1 MSFDGWAL
9 PEGVDQPAAVVV
21 EGAGSPGVM
30 RLDAVPEWMG
40 GLAARLIS
48 ARETLLA
55 RSAFELAST
64 LGQAA
69 ERFLDPE
76 DPLRLEALAHLP
88 GTSGLS
94 PEMSAAV
101 LDGMA
106 ADWTVQRLE
115 NLLTAEFGA
124 SGALDGFVPGHRGA
138 VRAVGSRL
146 TTQIVAGSVPGV
158 GATAL
163 LRSLLVKS
171 PTLLK
176 PGLGDVVLPVLLARA
191 IREAD
196 ADLGEALA
204 VVYWPGRRNDLTDQA
219 VGAAGTVV
227 VYGDDDAVAAVRD
240 RTSVT
245 TRFVAY
251 HHRVSVGLV
260 GREDLSHRMVRETA
274 SELAGSV
281 AFFDQRG
288 CVSPQMVYVE
298 EGGEVD
304 PADFAR
310 QVAEAMATV
319 QDHLPC
325 GTLGAAEASALQQA
339 RGTAEILA
347 ATGTGVEVHH
357 GSEHSWTVI
366 LDGNAELTI
375 ECVGRTVRIVPVED
389 VTDVPALLR
398 PLSGHLQTVGVTG
411 CGDRLADLA
420 DALAEVGVT
429 RIASFDRVPF
439 PPPWWHHDGRGP
451 LIALV
456 DWVDLEGGI

>member
-9 PEGVDQPAAVVV
+9 PKGLDQPASVVV
-21 EGAGSPGVM
+21 EGPGGPGVM
-30 RLDAVPEWMG
+30 RLDVSPEWVG
-40 GLAARLIS
+40 DLAARLIS
-48 ARETLLA
+48 AREMLLA
-55 RSAFELAST
+55 RSALELAGI

-69 ERFLDPE
+69 ERFLDPG
-76 DPLRLEALAHLP
+76 DPLRVEALAHLP
-88 GTSGLS
+88 ATSGLS
-94 PEMSAAV
+94 REMSAAV

-106 ADWTVQRLE
+106 SDWTVDRLKS
-115 NLLTAEFGA
+115 LITAEFGA
-124 SGALDGFVPGHRGA
+124 SEALDGFVPGHRGE

-204 VVYWPGRRNDLTDQA
+204 VVYWPGRRDDLTDQA
-219 VGAAGTVV
+219 VQAAGTVV
-227 VYGDDDAVAAVRD
+227 VYGDDDAVAAVRG

-260 GREDLSHRMVRETA
+260 GREGLSHRMVREAA
-274 SELAGSV
+274 SEVAGAV

-304 PADFAR
+304 PAGFAR

-325 GTLGAAEASALQQA
+325 GTLEADEASALQQA

-347 ATGTGVEVHH
+347 ATGSDVEVHH
-357 GSEHSWTVI
+357 GSEDSWTVI
-366 LDGNAELTI
+366 LAGNAELTL
-375 ECVGRTVRIVPVED
+375 ECVGRTVRIVPVEN

-411 CGDRLADLA
+411 CGDGLADLA

-429 RIASFDRVPF
+429 RVASFDRVPF

-451 LIALV
+451 LRALV
-456 DWVDLEGGI
+456 DWVDLEPGT

>member
-9 PEGVDQPAAVVV
+9 PAAVDQPAAVVV
-21 EGAGSPGVM
+21 ERPGSSGVM
-30 RLDAVPEWMG
+30 RLDASPEWMG
-40 GLAARLIS
+40 DLAARLSS
-48 ARETLLA
+48 AREKLLA
-55 RSAFELAST
+55 RPAFELAST

-76 DPLRLEALAHLP
+76 DPLRVEALAHLP

-106 ADWTVQRLE
+106 ADWTVERLQG
-115 NLLTAEFGA
+115 LLTAEFGA
-124 SGALDGFVPGHRGA
+124 SGSLDGFVPGHRGA
-138 VRAVGSRL
+138 VRAVGSGL

-196 ADLGEALA
+196 ADLAEALA

-227 VYGDDDAVAAVRD
+227 VYGDDDAVAAVRN

-260 GREDLSHRMVRETA
+260 AREGLSRQLIRETA
-274 SELAGSV
+274 SEVAGSV

-298 EGGEVD
+298 EGGEVN

-325 GTLGAAEASALQQA
+325 GTLAVDEASALQQA

-347 ATGTGVEVHH
+347 STGSGVEVHH
-357 GSEHSWTVI
+357 GSEDSWTVI
-366 LDGNAELTI
+366 LDGHAELTI
-375 ECVGRTVRIVPVED
+375 ECVGRTVRIVPVEN
-389 VTDVPALLR
+389 VMDVPAFLR

-411 CGDRLADLA
+411 CGDRLGDLA

-451 LIALV
+451 LRALV
-456 DWVDLEGGI
+456 DWVDLEPGT